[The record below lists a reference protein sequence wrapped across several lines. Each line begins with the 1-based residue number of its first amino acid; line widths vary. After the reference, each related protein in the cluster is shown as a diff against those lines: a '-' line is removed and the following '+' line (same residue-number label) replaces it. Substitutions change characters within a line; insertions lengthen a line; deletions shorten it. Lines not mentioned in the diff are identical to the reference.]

1 MKFGG
6 TSVGSPEAIRRAAT
20 LSAEATADHS
30 VVVASSAMSGVTD
43 TLLGILE
50 SARDGNEE
58 AVEKGLEQLEE
69 KHLATAVELLPAARH
84 EAVAAEIRTRLE
96 RFGRIARGVAMLGE
110 KPPASVDEALPTGE
124 RLSNL
129 LLTELM
135 RSMGVATELV
145 HGCDVIETNDQF
157 GDATPEMDGTQRRT
171 AKLLQPLLDAGVTP
185 IVTGFE
191 GSTHDGRATTL
202 GRGGT
207 DFSAAI
213 LAASLNAAQLWI
225 WTDVDGIMTS
235 DPRIVPDAR
244 VLSDVTYNE
253 AAELAFNGAKVLH
266 PRTLSPLVEKQ
277 IPVWIKNSF
286 RPELPGTKI
295 SAQVNEP
302 RGVRAISTL
311 GKVTLISI
319 EAVSSL
325 RPAAQ
330 VIPRALGAVA
340 RANIEVLLLTR
351 SSFRQNF
358 CLLVRSSDVESA
370 LEGLRDELALEIA
383 HEYVRPIDVDDSVGL
398 LASVG
403 EGMRGS
409 AGFAGRLFTAIS
421 ERHINIIAIAQGSS
435 ELTIAVV
442 VRQDELNEAARAVH
456 SACGLGEVGES
467 VVVGYDRSE
476 HPAQAGC
483 FPLPRRPA

>member
-6 TSVGSPEAIRRAAT
+6 TSVGSSEAIRRAAT
-20 LSAEATADHS
+20 LSAQATAEHS
-30 VVVASSAMSGVTD
+30 VVVVASAMSGVTD
-43 TLLGILE
+43 TLLSILD
-50 SARDGNEE
+50 SARGGDEG
-58 AVEKGLEQLEE
+58 AVEDGLAKLEA
-69 KHLATAVELLPAARH
+69 KHLATVSELLPADRQ
-84 EAVAAEIRTRLE
+84 EPVAAEIRKRLE
-96 RFGRIARGVAMLGE
+96 KFGRIARGVAMLGE
-110 KPPASVDEALPTGE
+110 KPPASVDEAIPTGE

-129 LLTELM
+129 LLSELL
-135 RSMGVATELV
+135 RSMGISTELV

-157 GDATPEMDGTQRRT
+157 GDATPEMDGAERR
-171 AKLLQPLLDAGVTP
+171 AAEILQPLLDAGVTP
-185 IVTGFE
+185 VVTGFE
-191 GSTHDGRATTL
+191 ASTHDGRATTL

-213 LAASLNAAQLWI
+213 LAASLNASQLWI

-235 DPRIVPDAR
+235 DPHIVPDAR

-253 AAELAFNGAKVLH
+253 AAELAFNGARVLH
-266 PRTLSPLVEKQ
+266 PRTLSPLVDKR

-286 RPELPGTKI
+286 RPEVPGTKI
-295 SAQVNEP
+295 SSEVAEP
-302 RGVRAISTL
+302 CGVRAISTL

-319 EAVSSL
+319 EAVSLL

-370 LEGLRDELALEIA
+370 LEGLREELALELA
-383 HEYVRPIDVDDSVGL
+383 HDYVHPIEVNDSVGL

-409 AGFAGRLFTAIS
+409 AGLAGRLFTAIS
-421 ERHINIIAIAQGSS
+421 ERKINIIAIAQGSS

-442 VRQDELNEAARAVH
+442 VRQDQLNEAARAVH
-456 SACGLGEVGES
+456 SACGLAEVPSTLRERG
-467 VVVGYDRSE
+467 V
-476 HPAQAGC
+476 
-483 FPLPRRPA
+483 FP

>member
-6 TSVGSPEAIRRAAT
+6 TSVGSSEAIRRAAT
-20 LSAEATADHS
+20 LSAQVTAEHS
-30 VVVASSAMSGVTD
+30 VVVVASAMSGVTD
-43 TLLGILE
+43 TLLSILD
-50 SARDGNEE
+50 SARGGDEG
-58 AVEKGLEQLEE
+58 AVEDGLAKLEA
-69 KHLATAVELLPAARH
+69 KHLATVSELLPADRQ
-84 EAVAAEIRTRLE
+84 EPVAAEIRKRLE
-96 RFGRIARGVAMLGE
+96 KFGRIARGVAMLGE
-110 KPPASVDEALPTGE
+110 KPPASVDEAIPTGE

-129 LLTELM
+129 LLSELL
-135 RSMGVATELV
+135 RSMGISTELV

-157 GDATPEMDGTQRRT
+157 GDATPEMDGAERR
-171 AKLLQPLLDAGVTP
+171 AAEILQPLLDAGVTP
-185 IVTGFE
+185 VVTGFE
-191 GSTHDGRATTL
+191 ASTHDGRATTL

-213 LAASLNAAQLWI
+213 LAASLNASQLWI

-235 DPRIVPDAR
+235 DPHIVPDAR

-253 AAELAFNGAKVLH
+253 AAELAFNGARVLH
-266 PRTLSPLVEKQ
+266 PRTLSPLVDKR

-286 RPELPGTKI
+286 RPEVPGTKI
-295 SAQVNEP
+295 SSEVAEP
-302 RGVRAISTL
+302 CGVRAISTL

-319 EAVSSL
+319 EAVSLL

-370 LEGLRDELALEIA
+370 LEGLREELALELA
-383 HEYVRPIDVDDSVGL
+383 HDYVHPIEVNDSVGL

-409 AGFAGRLFTAIS
+409 AGLAGRLFTAIS
-421 ERHINIIAIAQGSS
+421 ERKINIIAIAQGSS

-442 VRQDELNEAARAVH
+442 VRQDQLNEAARAVH
-456 SACGLGEVGES
+456 SACGLAEVPSTLRERG
-467 VVVGYDRSE
+467 V
-476 HPAQAGC
+476 
-483 FPLPRRPA
+483 FP

>member
-1 MKFGG
+1 VAKSPTSAMSKPLLVMKFGG

-20 LSAEATADHS
+20 LSAQATADHS
-30 VVVASSAMSGVTD
+30 VIVVSSAMAGVTD

-50 SARDGNEE
+50 SARGGDEN
-58 AVEKGLEQLEE
+58 AVEEGLTKLEG
-69 KHLATAVELLPAARH
+69 KHIATAAELLPADRH
-84 EAVAAEIRTRLE
+84 EPVALEIRQRLDK
-96 RFGRIARGVAMLGE
+96 FGRIARGVAMLGQM
-110 KPPASVDEALPTGE
+110 PPASVDEAVPTGE

-129 LLTELM
+129 LLSELL
-135 RSMGVATELV
+135 RSMGIATELV
-145 HGCDVIETNDQF
+145 NGCDVIETNDQF
-157 GDATPEMDGTQRRT
+157 GDATPMMDGAERRC
-171 AKLLQPLLDAGVTP
+171 AERLSPLLDDGVTP

-191 GSTHDGRATTL
+191 GSTSDGRATTL

-213 LAASLNAAQLWI
+213 LGAALSASELWI

-266 PRTLSPLVEKQ
+266 PRTLSPLVDKR

-286 RPELPGTKI
+286 RPEVPGTKI
-295 SAQVNEP
+295 SSEVTELH
-302 RGVRAISTL
+302 GVRAISTL
-311 GKVTLISI
+311 GKVTLITI
-319 EAVSSL
+319 EAVSLL

-358 CLLVRSSDVESA
+358 CMLVRSSDVDAA

-383 HEYVRPIDVDDSVGL
+383 HQYVHPIEVDDSVGL

-409 AGFAGRLFTAIS
+409 AGLAGQLFTAIS
-421 ERHINIIAIAQGSS
+421 EREINIIAIAQGSS

-442 VRQDELNEAARAVH
+442 VRQDDLNEAARAVH
-456 SACGLGEVGES
+456 SACGLAQIEES
-467 VVVGYDRSE
+467 VVVG
-476 HPAQAGC
+476 
-483 FPLPRRPA
+483 

>member
-6 TSVGSPEAIRRAAT
+6 TSVGSSEAIRRAAT
-20 LSAEATADHS
+20 LSAQATAEHS
-30 VVVASSAMSGVTD
+30 VVVVASAMSGVTD
-43 TLLGILE
+43 TLLSILD
-50 SARDGNEE
+50 SARGGDEG
-58 AVEKGLEQLEE
+58 AVEDGLAKLEA
-69 KHLATAVELLPAARH
+69 KHLATVSELLPADRQ
-84 EAVAAEIRTRLE
+84 EPVAAEIRKRLE
-96 RFGRIARGVAMLGE
+96 KFGRIARGVAMLGE
-110 KPPASVDEALPTGE
+110 KPPASVDEAIPTGE

-129 LLTELM
+129 LLSELL
-135 RSMGVATELV
+135 RSMGISTELV

-157 GDATPEMDGTQRRT
+157 GDATPEMDGAERR
-171 AKLLQPLLDAGVTP
+171 AAEILQPLLDAGVTP
-185 IVTGFE
+185 VVTGFE
-191 GSTHDGRATTL
+191 ASTHDGRATTL

-213 LAASLNAAQLWI
+213 LAASLNASQLWI

-235 DPRIVPDAR
+235 DPHIVPDAR

-253 AAELAFNGAKVLH
+253 AAELAFNGARVLH
-266 PRTLSPLVEKQ
+266 PRTLSPLVDKR

-286 RPELPGTKI
+286 RPEVPGTKI
-295 SAQVNEP
+295 SSEVAEP
-302 RGVRAISTL
+302 CGVRAISTL

-319 EAVSSL
+319 EAVSLL

-370 LEGLRDELALEIA
+370 LEGLREELALELA
-383 HEYVRPIDVDDSVGL
+383 HDYVHPIEVNDSVGL

-409 AGFAGRLFTAIS
+409 AGLAGRLFTAIS
-421 ERHINIIAIAQGSS
+421 ERKINIIAIAQGSS
-435 ELTIAVV
+435 ELTIAIVV
-442 VRQDELNEAARAVH
+442 AQEALDNAVRAVH
-456 SACGLGEVGES
+456 EACGLGE
-467 VVVGYDRSE
+467 
-476 HPAQAGC
+476 A
-483 FPLPRRPA
+483 